1 ILRRSLHPFPECIS
15 DFAFAGWI
23 PVIGELQKLLV
34 RGEYNPL
41 CPAPLFESNFL
52 QVTKQGERVDL
63 HNRASLV
70 TLGIA
75 ATSPALLLPD
85 VMIIARPMER
95 PQGELL
101 GPKGAHVRP
110 GLELTR
116 LIPLELVSIFL
127 HDLGEQQLKL
137 RLATGRVYYL
147 QLCAPR
153 GEERPLFAR
162 WLRLIYLLRAP
173 PDSWASVPSWHTTD
187 LAGGWEPGLLGSGCA
202 HGEGSLEGQGL
213 GRRGKIREGLGEP
226 CMWDPSRA
234 RGCPCHPSSPTGWAV
249 LIWALSLQAKRRG
262 TGVQMPHITQHR

>member
-1 ILRRSLHPFPECIS
+1 IVRRSPHPFPECIS

-23 PVIGELQKLLV
+23 PVVGELQKLLA
-34 RGEYNPL
+34 RGEYKPL

-52 QVTKQGERVDL
+52 QVTKQGELVDL

-95 PQGELL
+95 PQGGLL
-101 GPKGAHVRP
+101 GPKGAHIRP

-127 HDLGEQQLKL
+127 HDLGEQRLKL

-187 LAGGWEPGLLGSGCA
+187 LRGRSAKVSWGQHGVVGPMGGMECMGGGDVGHQGDPAGQRGGMRGMGSVAGEWAGGSTVWGVQGNIGGTGWGADPVLLG
-202 HGEGSLEGQGL
+202 
-213 GRRGKIREGLGEP
+213 
-226 CMWDPSRA
+226 
-234 RGCPCHPSSPTGWAV
+234 
-249 LIWALSLQAKRRG
+249 
-262 TGVQMPHITQHR
+262 

>member
-1 ILRRSLHPFPECIS
+1 MLMHPPGIVRRSPHPFPECIS

-23 PVIGELQKLLV
+23 PVIGELQKLLGQ
-34 RGEYNPL
+34 GEYNPL

-52 QVTKQGERVDL
+52 QVTKRGELVDL

-85 VMIIARPMER
+85 VMIIARPTER
-95 PQGELL
+95 PQGEPL
-101 GPKGAHVRP
+101 GPRGAHVRP

-116 LIPLELVSIFL
+116 LIPLELVSLYL
-127 HDLGEQQLKL
+127 HDLGEQRLKL

-173 PDSWASVPSWHTTD
+173 SDSWASIPSWHTAD
-187 LAGGWEPGLLGSGCA
+187 LR
-202 HGEGSLEGQGL
+202 
-213 GRRGKIREGLGEP
+213 GR
-226 CMWDPSRA
+226 S
-234 RGCPCHPSSPTGWAV
+234 
-249 LIWALSLQAKRRG
+249 AKAERRG
-262 TGVQMPHITQHR
+262 TGVRTPHITQHR